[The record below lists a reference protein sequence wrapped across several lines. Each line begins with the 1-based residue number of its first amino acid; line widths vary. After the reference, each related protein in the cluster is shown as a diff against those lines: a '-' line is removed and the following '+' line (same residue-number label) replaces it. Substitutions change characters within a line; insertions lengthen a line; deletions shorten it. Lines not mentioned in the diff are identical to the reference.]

1 MTYGRIKG
9 TPWEA
14 CISKPGVNLF
24 MQNKLK
30 KREKGAIITNNF
42 RFWQLNN
49 LGLFSHIKLSISA
62 QKGTKKLQ
70 KAISVK

>member
-1 MTYGRIKG
+1 
-9 TPWEA
+9 
-14 CISKPGVNLF
+14 